1 MTKTVCENIAR
12 KNTKLRNTKGQEEKE
27 KKKRRN
33 SLVVQWVRPGA
44 FMTGPRFDPGWGSW
58 EIKIPQA
65 TWHGQYTHT
74 HTHTNYDGDMT
85 LEA

>member
-12 KNTKLRNTKGQEEKE
+12 KNTKLRNTKGQEEK
-27 KKKRRN
+27 KKKKRRRN

-44 FMTGPRFDPGWGSW
+44 FMTVDLGLIPGWGSW
-58 EIKIPQA
+58 GIKIPQA

-74 HTHTNYDGDMT
+74 HK
-85 LEA
+85 L